1 MGKQIETS
9 RGLIS
14 IIEPSSEL
22 INELKQL
29 LKFGLY
35 DFGESNPSAKYG
47 FVMQCEQE
55 EVICLK
61 QQTVDVDSAKV
72 NDLFQMQHL
81 MICQAYTQFVKA
93 NLLGAYLATPYIKN
107 KGNDKHEVGVAHFIF
122 PDPNFDYAQSE
133 IGKSVGIEL
142 YDEDLG
148 RGATTMFMEFHRCY
162 NQAFEDTGFPK
173 PSYIGIDVRPRMELQ
188 KLAMFFM
195 VLRDKIICLRSN
207 LRDDTDPAWT
217 ILANHQVTEVTH
229 LPSVPMEVTKE
240 QFVKAKG

>member
-14 IIEPSSEL
+14 VIEPSSEL
-22 INELKQL
+22 ISELKQL

-35 DFGESNPSAKYG
+35 DFGKSNPSTKYG
-47 FVMQCEQE
+47 FVMQCEHE

-61 QQTVDVDSAKV
+61 QQPVEVESSRM
-72 NDLFQMQHL
+72 NEMFQIQHL
-81 MICQAYTQFVKA
+81 MICEAYTEFVKA
-93 NLLGAYLATPYIKN
+93 NLPGAYLATPYIIN
-107 KGNDKHEVGVAHFIF
+107 KADDKVEVGVAHFIF
-122 PDPNFDYAQSE
+122 PDPNFNYSQSE

-162 NQAFEDTGFPK
+162 NNAFENTGFPK
-173 PSYIGIDVRPRMELQ
+173 ISYIGIDVRRRNELL

-207 LRDDTDPAWT
+207 LREDTDPAWS
-217 ILANHQVTEVTH
+217 IFANHQITEVTH

-240 QFVKAKG
+240 QLLKAKG